1 MKKSQIRKITLK
13 KRANS
18 NFKHKKINFL
28 SLLKLLNQET
38 KDKKIGFYYPIGSEI
53 CTLEL
58 IENLRKKK
66 YIISLPV
73 VDKNF
78 DMSFYEWVKNNP
90 LNINKFGIPEPLRS
104 RKIIPSTLIIPL
116 LAFDI
121 NLNRL
126 GYGGGFYDRFIN
138 KLEKLKKI
146 LKIGLALSCQK
157 INKVPTDKF
166 DKKMNYIFTE
176 NKVYKWEYS
185 F

>member
-1 MKKSQIRKITLK
+1 MKKSQIRKLVLK
-13 KRANS
+13 KRDFFNIK
-18 NFKHKKINFL
+18 NKKIDFQN
-28 SLLKLLNQET
+28 LLNLLNHKSEN
-38 KDKKIGFYYPIGSEI
+38 KKIGLYFPIGSEI
-53 CTLEL
+53 CTIDL

-73 VDKNF
+73 IDKNF
-78 DMSFYEWVKNNP
+78 DMSFYEWANNKP
-90 LNINKFGIPEPLRS
+90 LNINKFGIPEPLRLK
-104 RKIIPSTLIIPL
+104 KIIPSTLIIPL
-116 LAFDI
+116 VAFDI

-138 KLEKLKKI
+138 KLEKSEKI

-176 NKVYKWEYS
+176 NKVYK
-185 F
+185 

>member
-1 MKKSQIRKITLK
+1 MKKSQIRKIILK

-18 NFKHKKINFL
+18 NFKYKKINFL

-66 YIISLPV
+66 YTISLPV
-73 VDKNF
+73 LKKNF
-78 DMSFYEWVKNNP
+78 KMSFYEWSKKNP
-90 LNINKFGIPEPLRS
+90 LKINNFGIPEPIKQK
-104 RKIIPSTLIIPL
+104 KIIPSTLIIPIV
-116 LAFDI
+116 AFDN

-126 GYGGGFYDRFIN
+126 GYGGGFYDRFISN
-138 KLEKLKKI
+138 LEKSKKV

-157 INKVPTDKF
+157 INKVPTNKF
-166 DKKMNYIFTE
+166 DKKMDYIFTE
-176 NKVYKWEYS
+176 NKVYR
-185 F
+185 

>member
-1 MKKSQIRKITLK
+1 MKKSQIRKILLK
-13 KRANS
+13 KR
-18 NFKHKKINFL
+18 NFFNIKNKKIDFQN
-28 SLLKLLNQET
+28 LLKLLNH
-38 KDKKIGFYYPIGSEI
+38 KSKSKKIGLYFPIGSEV
-53 CTLEL
+53 CTINL
-58 IENLRKKK
+58 IEILRKKK

-73 VDKNF
+73 LDKNF
-78 DMSFYEWVKNNP
+78 DMSFYEWSKNNP

-104 RKIIPSTLIIPL
+104 KKVIPSTLIIPL

-126 GYGGGFYDRFIN
+126 GYGGGFYDRIIN
-138 KLEKLKKI
+138 KLEKSKKI

-176 NKVYKWEYS
+176 NKVYK
-185 F
+185 

>member
-1 MKKSQIRKITLK
+1 
-13 KRANS
+13 
-18 NFKHKKINFL
+18 
-28 SLLKLLNQET
+28 
-38 KDKKIGFYYPIGSEI
+38 
-53 CTLEL
+53 
-58 IENLRKKK
+58 
-66 YIISLPV
+66 
-73 VDKNF
+73 
-78 DMSFYEWVKNNP
+78 MSFYEWAKNSP

-104 RKIIPSTLIIPL
+104 KKIIPSTLIIPL

-138 KLEKLKKI
+138 KLEKSKKI

-176 NKVYKWEYS
+176 SKIYK
-185 F
+185 